1 MDNVSAYTPVDHPR
15 GLRLSSTG
23 LSSDVIVIGGGPG
36 GSTTATMLARQ
47 GARVLLLER
56 ERFPRDHVGESLL
69 PASIPVLEELG
80 VLPAVEQAGF
90 LTKWGATMVWGK
102 DRTPWSWYFKET
114 NQRYPHSYQVWRPQF
129 DLLLLDNS
137 RAAGVDVR
145 EGHRVSEV
153 VFDGGRATGVI
164 YEAGDGSRRT
174 ASAGFVVDAS
184 GQGGLLSHQ
193 LKMRQWDSFFR
204 NLAVYAYFDGFRS
217 LPDPNQTNIFIESY
231 ANGWLWAIPLHT
243 GWASV
248 GAVVDSSRSQG
259 RVQRAGPLEFL
270 MEQISQ
276 APETAQMLR
285 EAKLTTG
292 PSVVKDW
299 SYVSQR
305 LVGDGYVL
313 VGDAACFVDPLFS
326 SGVHL
331 SLMSGV
337 LAAAYV
343 TSALKDTG
351 LRSAAAQV
359 YQEMYLEEY
368 NQFREMA
375 KLFYSSNLSVD
386 SYFWEARRLADGSSD
401 FSPRHAFIRAVAGQ
415 PPRGYERAV
424 LDRGLAPP
432 DFVASVGAVE
442 ADRAQRQAW
451 VATFQAGADGADS
464 LLRRTVPRLAT
475 GVTVARKPVVGQ
487 GEFVWGYVVI
497 TPGHPQGTQC
507 SSLVARL
514 VSLIDGRASVCE
526 LLDRLGDGADRDQ
539 GTLIESAVLASLK
552 ILYVE
557 GAIEELQTP

>member
-1 MDNVSAYTPVDHPR
+1 MSQLALTP
-15 GLRLSSTG
+15 
-23 LSSDVIVIGGGPG
+23 DVIVIGGGPA
-36 GSTTATMLARQ
+36 GSTTGTMLARQ
-47 GARVLLLER
+47 GAQVLLLER

-80 VLPAVEQAGF
+80 VLPAVQQAGF
-90 LTKWGATMVWGK
+90 LLKWGATMVWGK

-114 NQRYPHSYQVWRPQF
+114 NQKYPHSYQVWRPQF
-129 DLLLLDNS
+129 DLLLLENS

-145 EGHRVSEV
+145 EGHRVVEV
-153 VFDGGRATGVI
+153 VFEGGRAAGVR
-164 YEAGDGSRRT
+164 YQAEDGTRRT

-184 GQGGLLSHQ
+184 GQGGLLAHQ
-193 LKMRQWDSFFR
+193 LQMRQWDPFFR
-204 NLAVYAYFDGFRS
+204 NLAVYAYFDGFRR
-217 LPDPNQTNIFIESY
+217 LPDPNQTNILIESY

-248 GAVVDSSRSQG
+248 GAVVDSSKSQEHLQRS
-259 RVQRAGPLEFL
+259 GPLKFL
-270 MEQISQ
+270 TEQISQ

-285 EAKLTTG
+285 EAKLTGG

-313 VGDAACFVDPLFS
+313 AGDAACFVDPLFS

-331 SLMSGV
+331 ALMSGV

-343 TSALKDTG
+343 TSALKDSG

-359 YQEMYLEEY
+359 YQEMYLKEY

-375 KLFYSSNLSVD
+375 RLFYSSNLSVD
-386 SYFWEARRLADGSSD
+386 SYFWEARRLVDSSPD
-401 FSPRHAFIRAVAGQ
+401 FSPRHAFIQAVAGQ

-424 LDRGLAPP
+424 LDRGLAPS

-442 ADRAQRQAW
+442 ADRAHRQAQ
-451 VATFQAGADGADS
+451 VSTLPSVADS
-464 LLRRTVPRLAT
+464 PDDRLLRAVPRLGP

-487 GEFVWGYVVI
+487 GEFIWGFVVT
-497 TPGHPQGTQC
+497 TPGHPEGTPC
-507 SSLVARL
+507 SGLVERL
-514 VSLIDGRASVCE
+514 VSLIDGRTPVSV
-526 LLDRLGDGADRDQ
+526 LLAKLRDGVDQ
-539 GTLIESAVLASLK
+539 EQGARIETAVLASLK

-557 GAIEELQTP
+557 GAIEELFGL

>member
-1 MDNVSAYTPVDHPR
+1 MKSPSLTY
-15 GLRLSSTG
+15 
-23 LSSDVIVIGGGPG
+23 DVIVIGGGPG
-36 GSTTATMLARQ
+36 GSTAATMLARQ
-47 GARVLLLER
+47 GAQVLLLER

-69 PASIPVLEELG
+69 PASVPVLEELG
-80 VLPAVEQAGF
+80 VLPAVQQAGF
-90 LTKWGATMVWGK
+90 LLKWGATMVWGK

-114 NQRYPHSYQVWRPQF
+114 NHRYPHSYQVWRPQF

-137 RAAGVDVR
+137 RAAGAEVR
-145 EGHRVSEV
+145 EGHRVLEV
-153 VFDGGRATGVI
+153 LFDGGRASGVH
-164 YEAGDGSRRT
+164 YEAEDATRRT
-174 ASAGFVVDAS
+174 ASAAFVVDAS

-193 LKMRQWDSFFR
+193 LKMRQWDPFFR

-217 LPDPNQTNIFIESY
+217 LPDPNRTNIFIESY

-248 GAVVDSSRSQG
+248 GAVVDSSRSQE

-276 APETAQMLR
+276 APEMAQMLR
-285 EAKLTTG
+285 EAKLTAG

-331 SLMSGV
+331 ALTSGV

-351 LRSAAAQV
+351 LRAAAAQV
-359 YQEMYLEEY
+359 YQELYLEEY

-375 KLFYSSNLSVD
+375 RLFYSSNLSVD
-386 SYFWEARRLADGSSD
+386 SYFWEARRLVDGSAEY
-401 FSPRHAFIRAVAGQ
+401 SPRHAFIRAVAGQ

-424 LDRGLAPP
+424 LDRGLAPS
-432 DFVASVGAVE
+432 DFVASVGEVE
-442 ADRAQRQAW
+442 ADRTHRQARLS
-451 VATFQAGADGADS
+451 TLGSDADDADR
-464 LLRRTVPRLAT
+464 LLRRMVPRLAP
-475 GVTVARKPVVGQ
+475 GVTVARKPVVGH
-487 GEFVWGYVVI
+487 GEFVWGYVVT
-497 TPGHPQGTQC
+497 TPSHPEGTPC
-507 SSLVARL
+507 SSLVARM
-514 VSLIDGRASVCE
+514 VSLIDGSASVSE
-526 LLDRLGDGADRDQ
+526 QLTKLSDGADQEQESR
-539 GTLIESAVLASLK
+539 IESAVLASLK
-552 ILYVE
+552 ILYIE
-557 GAIEELQTP
+557 GAIEELRGP

>member
-1 MDNVSAYTPVDHPR
+1 MERQRDLNY
-15 GLRLSSTG
+15 
-23 LSSDVIVIGGGPG
+23 DVIVVGGGPG

-56 ERFPRDHVGESLL
+56 EQFPRDHVGESLL
-69 PASIPVLEELG
+69 PASVPVLEELG
-80 VLPAVEQAGF
+80 VLPAVQQAGF
-90 LTKWGATMVWGK
+90 LPKWGATMVWGK

-145 EGHRVSEV
+145 EGHRVLEV
-153 VFDGGRATGVI
+153 LFEGERATGVG
-164 YEAGDGSRRT
+164 YTAEDGTRRT
-174 ASAGFVVDAS
+174 ELAAYVVDAT
-184 GQGGLLSHQ
+184 GQSGLLAHQ
-193 LKMRQWDSFFR
+193 LKMRQWDPFFR
-204 NLAVYAYFDGFRS
+204 NLAVYAYFDGFQR
-217 LPDPNQTNIFIESY
+217 LPGPDQTNIFIESY
-231 ANGWLWAIPLHT
+231 ANGWLWSIPLHT

-248 GAVVDSSRSQG
+248 GAVVDSSRSQE
-259 RVQRAGPLEFL
+259 RVRQTGPLEFL

-276 APETAQMLR
+276 APETARMLS
-285 EAKLTTG
+285 EAKLTAG
-292 PSVVKDW
+292 PSVIKDW

-331 SLMSGV
+331 ALMSGV

-343 TSALKDTG
+343 TSALKDPG
-351 LRSAAAQV
+351 LKSAAAQV
-359 YQEMYLEEY
+359 YQEMYLGEY

-386 SYFWEARRLADGSSD
+386 SYFWEARRLVDGSAE

-424 LDRGLAPP
+424 LDRGLAPS
-432 DFVASVGAVE
+432 DFVDSVGAVE
-442 ADRAQRQAW
+442 ADRARRQAR
-451 VATFQAGADGADS
+451 VASLRSGDDGPES
-464 LLRRTVPRLAT
+464 LLRRTVPQLAA
-475 GVTVARKPVVGQ
+475 GVTVAQKPVVGQ
-487 GEFVWGYVVI
+487 GEFVWGYVVT
-497 TPGHPQGTQC
+497 TPSHPEGTPC
-507 SSLVARL
+507 SALVASL
-514 VSLIDGRASVCE
+514 VSLIDGRASVSE
-526 LLDRLGDGADRDQ
+526 LLTRLSDGADQEQ
-539 GTLIESAVLASLK
+539 GARIEDAVLGSLR

-557 GAIEELQTP
+557 GAIEDLHGL